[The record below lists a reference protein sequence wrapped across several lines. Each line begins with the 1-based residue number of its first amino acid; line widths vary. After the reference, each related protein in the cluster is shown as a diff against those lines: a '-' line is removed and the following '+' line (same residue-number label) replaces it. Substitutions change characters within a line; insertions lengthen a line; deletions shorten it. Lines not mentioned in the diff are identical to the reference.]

1 MVPGLH
7 LVSGEPSHLLK
18 QEGLQRH
25 GHQAPPHLLPWA
37 GPWPNHRPHC
47 GRQAAPAYLR
57 GAGISSCQPVESLL
71 RSHLLSG
78 PGHCTLSLRPSL
90 LRQPLAH
97 SRVPLPET
105 VTTRD
110 EETAVDSSVRCPH
123 SYRAVLSF
131 HKRILKNA
139 HHLEHQPQ
147 TPGRRPSPPPRWA
160 MRRVTTYQQGHA
172 TTGTPTWPV
181 AVAHLP
187 RLDVSVCLRQRS
199 RVCTCAVQSAVQSAG
214 GGDLPRVHPVRS
226 PTSP

>member
-131 HKRILKNA
+131 HKRILKK
-139 HHLEHQPQ
+139 
-147 TPGRRPSPPPRWA
+147 RPPP
-160 MRRVTTYQQGHA
+160 
-172 TTGTPTWPV
+172 GTPASDTRETPLPTPTMGYEEGDHIPAGTCDNWD
-181 AVAHLP
+181 AHMACSGRTPPEAGRQCVLEAAIPCVHVCGAICRGRGPTPCAP
-187 RLDVSVCLRQRS
+187 R
-199 RVCTCAVQSAVQSAG
+199 
-214 GGDLPRVHPVRS
+214 
-226 PTSP
+226 